1 MYVSRQ
7 SEVFRL
13 VRDKGLNLEE
23 LKTPPYKLLVSKK

>member
-13 VRDKGLNLEE
+13 VREKGLNLEE
-23 LKTPPYKLLVSKK
+23 LKSPPYKLIVDKK